1 MSLHKL
7 LLNITAAAASVLIAG
22 AFFHCVV
29 AQEVLTWDD
38 CVREAAKN
46 NPDLISAGEA
56 VRSSEAAE
64 KISAS
69 GQYPQI
75 DGRVSGALTKS
86 SGSATAETYSADL
99 SGSQLV
105 FDAKKTINDVKAA
118 REDIAASKQNFRYA
132 SADVRQAL
140 RRAFVDLLKAQELI
154 RIAEDIYTIR
164 RGSMELITLR
174 YQSGLEHKGALLT
187 SESNLAQAQYA
198 VNSAQRDLSVA
209 RSNLS
214 KDMGRGKAAEI
225 AVIGDFAVRD
235 IPAGDIDME
244 AIAARHPLVLRSVAE
259 KNAAEFNLRG
269 AYADYAPSLSVD
281 ASLGKS
287 GTTFLPQDT
296 RKSAGFTLSMP
307 LFEGGL
313 RNAQV
318 AQAKASV
325 NKLQADETSVRNGVA
340 AALEQYRA
348 ALLEAIDNAA
358 VHEKALAAAE
368 ERARIAEAQYSI
380 GTMAFDS
387 WTIIEDNLVSAKRAY
402 LNARAAAL
410 LAEADWVQAK
420 GETLEY
426 EQ

>member
-1 MSLHKL
+1 
-7 LLNITAAAASVLIAG
+7 
-22 AFFHCVV
+22 
-29 AQEVLTWDD
+29 
-38 CVREAAKN
+38 
-46 NPDLISAGEA
+46 
-56 VRSSEAAE
+56 
-64 KISAS
+64 
-69 GQYPQI
+69 
-75 DGRVSGALTKS
+75 
-86 SGSATAETYSADL
+86 
-99 SGSQLV
+99 
-105 FDAKKTINDVKAA
+105 
-118 REDIAASKQNFRYA
+118 
-132 SADVRQAL
+132 
-140 RRAFVDLLKAQELI
+140 
-154 RIAEDIYTIR
+154 
-164 RGSMELITLR
+164 
-174 YQSGLEHKGALLT
+174 
-187 SESNLAQAQYA
+187 
-198 VNSAQRDLSVA
+198 
-209 RSNLS
+209 
-214 KDMGRGKAAEI
+214 
-225 AVIGDFAVRD
+225 
-235 IPAGDIDME
+235 
-244 AIAARHPLVLRSVAE
+244 
-259 KNAAEFNLRG
+259 
-269 AYADYAPSLSVD
+269 
-281 ASLGKS
+281 
-287 GTTFLPQDT
+287 
-296 RKSAGFTLSMP
+296 MP